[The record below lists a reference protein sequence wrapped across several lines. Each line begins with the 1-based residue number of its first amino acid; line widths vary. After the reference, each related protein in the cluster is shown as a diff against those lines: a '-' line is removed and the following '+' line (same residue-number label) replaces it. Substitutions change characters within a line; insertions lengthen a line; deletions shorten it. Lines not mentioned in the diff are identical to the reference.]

1 MKKYFKNSMLL
12 LILVISTFCQA
23 QNQSANTSN
32 IDFRFND
39 GKIYITYDIINS
51 ETNELYNITTTIYRE
66 DGSKLNATSLS
77 GDIFEVKGGNSK
89 IIIWDQNKDGYVLD
103 EKIYVTL
110 GIVTKVNVPLAK
122 HLLKS
127 AIFPGWGDY
136 KVRNGKLHFLY
147 GVAGFGAIGASIY
160 MNAQANQ
167 SYTNYKKSLD
177 FSESNNLFN
186 KAKQQ
191 QTLSYVFASTAALVW
206 SIDLA
211 TLLHKTN
218 KVKKNITPENSKYYF
233 NKTQQTNTFTS
244 NTNSINTKQP
254 YDIALERG
262 DKLLYDEKYDAAKIA
277 YEEAKNYKETE
288 TIKNKIDAINKIIEE
303 DKNRTASY
311 NASLAKAQALL
322 AQKQYKEA
330 KTEFEIAN
338 KLKPKEKYPL
348 TKISQIDE
356 LLAQIENQELYET
369 QINKG
374 ITYLQSQDFETA
386 KSYFETALK
395 YKPADAIAINKI
407 KECENGLAMKELS
420 RIDSEYKQKITQ
432 ANNLLAAKKYDEALD
447 VFQQA
452 NELKPDAVEPINKIA
467 VCENAINKIQEAAD
481 DAEYKRLINLAD
493 AAYNNKQYDKA
504 RELYIQAQSK
514 LPYETYPAIRL
525 ASINKKM
532 ESGGDET
539 DMNSIYEKC
548 KLGVFYVMELGVN
561 YWDEVKVQS
570 QGSGFFI
577 RADGIGVSNYHV
589 LNSSNYKNSV
599 VVIDKDNLF
608 EIEKILDEDKALDYV
623 IFKVKLKNKK
633 IKFLE
638 IASTEPKT
646 TNKVFAIGN
655 PEGLDRIYTPGT
667 VIGFENNKN
676 LIDVDVSITHGSS
689 GGPLFNMKGEV
700 VGITKGGHGYEGG
713 NFNIAVNIQKLSLS
727 RFINR

>member
-1 MKKYFKNSMLL
+1 MKKYFKNSILL

-206 SIDLA
+206 SFDLA

-262 DKLLYDEKYDAAKIA
+262 DKLLSDEKYDAAKIA
-277 YEEAKNYKETE
+277 YEEAKNYNETE

-330 KTEFEIAN
+330 KAEFEIAN

-356 LLAQIENQELYET
+356 LLAQIENQGLYET

-447 VFQQA
+447 IFQQA

-467 VCENAINKIQEAAD
+467 VCENAINKREEAINDAD
-481 DAEYKRLINLAD
+481 YTKAMLQAD
-493 AAYNNKQYDKA
+493 NAWKKQKYDEAKA
-504 RELYIQAQSK
+504 F
-514 LPYETYPAIRL
+514 YEQAIRL
-525 ASINKKM
+525 KPNESLARVRLDKINKLNSEDASISKNTQADLVSKYI
-532 ESGGDET
+532 SAILYIV
-539 DMNSIYEKC
+539 NSD
-548 KLGVFYVMELGVN
+548 GFSV
-561 YWDEVKVQS
+561 S
-570 QGSGFFI
+570 QGSGFMVSS
-577 RADGIGVSNYHV
+577 DGIAVSNYHV
-589 LNSSNYKNSV
+589 
-599 VVIDKDNLF
+599 F
-608 EIEKILDEDKALDYV
+608 EGMDKA
-623 IFKVKLKNKK
+623 KSK
-633 IKFLE
+633 IKFENGETYGVKEVLE
-638 IASTEPKT
+638 KSKEGDYIIFRLDCPSNKKFNYLKYNNSEPKLLQEVIT
-646 TNKVFAIGN
+646 IGS
-655 PEGLDRIYTPGT
+655 PDG
-667 VIGFENNKN
+667 IGFIAEDGKIIKITDKN
-676 LIDVDVSITHGSS
+676 IFHNVNITHGNS
-689 GGPLFNMKGEV
+689 GGPLINMQGEV
-700 VGITKGGHGYEGG
+700 IGITSGGVQTENREYKYA
-713 NFNIAVNIQKLSLS
+713 IKISTLRLS
-727 RFINR
+727 RWVTK

>member
-1 MKKYFKNSMLL
+1 MSCI
-12 LILVISTFCQA
+12 ILQRLFI
-23 QNQSANTSN
+23 
-32 IDFRFND
+32 
-39 GKIYITYDIINS
+39 
-51 ETNELYNITTTIYRE
+51 E
-66 DGSKLNATSLS
+66 KLNATSLS

-262 DKLLYDEKYDAAKIA
+262 DKLLSDEKYDAAKIA

-330 KTEFEIAN
+330 KAEFEIAN

-447 VFQQA
+447 IFQQA

-467 VCENAINKIQEAAD
+467 VCENAINKREDAINDADYTKAMLQADNAWKKQKYDEA
-481 DAEYKRLINLAD
+481 
-493 AAYNNKQYDKA
+493 KA
-504 RELYIQAQSK
+504 F
-514 LPYETYPAIRL
+514 YEQAIRL
-525 ASINKKM
+525 KPNESLARVRLDKINKLNSEDASISKNTQADLVSKYI
-532 ESGGDET
+532 SAILYIV
-539 DMNSIYEKC
+539 NSD
-548 KLGVFYVMELGVN
+548 GFSV
-561 YWDEVKVQS
+561 S
-570 QGSGFFI
+570 QGSGFMVSS
-577 RADGIGVSNYHV
+577 DGIAVSNYHV
-589 LNSSNYKNSV
+589 
-599 VVIDKDNLF
+599 F
-608 EIEKILDEDKALDYV
+608 EGMDKA
-623 IFKVKLKNKK
+623 KSK
-633 IKFLE
+633 IKFENGETYGVKEVLE
-638 IASTEPKT
+638 KSKEGDYIIFRLDCPSNKKFNYLKYNNSEPKLLQEVIT
-646 TNKVFAIGN
+646 IGS
-655 PEGLDRIYTPGT
+655 PDG
-667 VIGFENNKN
+667 IGFIAEDGKIIKITDKN
-676 LIDVDVSITHGSS
+676 IFHNVNITHGNS
-689 GGPLFNMKGEV
+689 GGPLINMQGEV
-700 VGITKGGHGYEGG
+700 IGITSGGVQTENREYKYA
-713 NFNIAVNIQKLSLS
+713 IKISTLRLS
-727 RFINR
+727 RWVTK

>member
-1 MKKYFKNSMLL
+1 MKINLKHSLLLL
-12 LILVISTFCQA
+12 LIVISAFCHA

-32 IDFRFND
+32 IDFRFNN

-51 ETNELYNITTTIYRE
+51 ATNELYNITTTIFRE

-77 GDIFEVKGGNSK
+77 GDILEVKGGNGK
-89 IIIWDQNKDGYVLD
+89 TIIWDQNKDGYVLD
-103 EKIYVTL
+103 EKIYITL
-110 GIVTKVNVPLAK
+110 GIATKVNIPLAK

-127 AIFPGWGDY
+127 AAFPGWGDY

-160 MNAQANQ
+160 MNSQANQ

-177 FSESNNLFN
+177 FNESNNLFN

-206 SIDLA
+206 TFDLA
-211 TLLHKTN
+211 TLLHKTQ

-262 DKLLYDEKYDAAKIA
+262 DKLLIEENYDAAKIA

-288 TIKNKIDAINKIIEE
+288 TIKNKLDAINKIIAEE
-303 DKNRTASY
+303 KNKTAAY
-311 NASLAKAQALL
+311 NESVEKAQKLL

-330 KTEFEIAN
+330 KAEYEVAN

-348 TKISQIDE
+348 TKIAQIEE
-356 LLAQIENQELYET
+356 LLAQIENQGLYEA

-374 ITYLQSQDFETA
+374 ITYLQNQDFETA

-447 VFQQA
+447 IFQQA

-467 VCENAINKIQEAAD
+467 VCENAINKREEAINDAD
-481 DAEYKRLINLAD
+481 YTKAMLQAD
-493 AAYNNKQYDKA
+493 NAWKKQKYDEAKA
-504 RELYIQAQSK
+504 F
-514 LPYETYPAIRL
+514 YEQAIRL
-525 ASINKKM
+525 KPNESLARVRLDKINKLNSEDASISKNTQADLVSKYI
-532 ESGGDET
+532 SAILYIV
-539 DMNSIYEKC
+539 NSD
-548 KLGVFYVMELGVN
+548 GFSV
-561 YWDEVKVQS
+561 S
-570 QGSGFFI
+570 QGSGFMVSS
-577 RADGIGVSNYHV
+577 DGIAVSNYHV
-589 LNSSNYKNSV
+589 
-599 VVIDKDNLF
+599 F
-608 EIEKILDEDKALDYV
+608 EGMDKA
-623 IFKVKLKNKK
+623 KSK
-633 IKFLE
+633 IKFENGETYGVKEVLE
-638 IASTEPKT
+638 KSKEGDYIVFRLDCPSNKKFNYFKYNNTEPKLLQEVIT
-646 TNKVFAIGN
+646 IGS
-655 PEGLDRIYTPGT
+655 PDG
-667 VIGFENNKN
+667 IGFIAEDGKIIKLTDKN
-676 LIDVDVSITHGSS
+676 IFHNVNITHGNS
-689 GGPLFNMKGEV
+689 GGPLINMQGEV
-700 VGITKGGHGYEGG
+700 IGITSGGVQTENREYKYA
-713 NFNIAVNIQKLSLS
+713 IKISTLRLS
-727 RFINR
+727 RWIN

>member
-262 DKLLYDEKYDAAKIA
+262 DKLLSDEKYDAAKIA

-330 KTEFEIAN
+330 KAEFEIAN

-447 VFQQA
+447 IFQQA

-467 VCENAINKIQEAAD
+467 VCENAINKREDAINDADYTKAMLQADNAWKKQKYDEA
-481 DAEYKRLINLAD
+481 
-493 AAYNNKQYDKA
+493 KA
-504 RELYIQAQSK
+504 F
-514 LPYETYPAIRL
+514 YEQAIRL
-525 ASINKKM
+525 KPNESLARVRLDKINKLNSEDASISKNTQADLVSKYI
-532 ESGGDET
+532 SAILYIV
-539 DMNSIYEKC
+539 NSD
-548 KLGVFYVMELGVN
+548 GFSV
-561 YWDEVKVQS
+561 S
-570 QGSGFFI
+570 QGSGFMVSS
-577 RADGIGVSNYHV
+577 DGIAVSNYHV
-589 LNSSNYKNSV
+589 
-599 VVIDKDNLF
+599 F
-608 EIEKILDEDKALDYV
+608 EGMDKA
-623 IFKVKLKNKK
+623 KSK
-633 IKFLE
+633 IKFENGETYGVKEVLE
-638 IASTEPKT
+638 KSKEGDYIIFRLDCPSNKKFNYLKYNNSEPKLLQEVIT
-646 TNKVFAIGN
+646 IGS
-655 PEGLDRIYTPGT
+655 PDG
-667 VIGFENNKN
+667 IGFIAEDGKIIKITDKN
-676 LIDVDVSITHGSS
+676 IFHNVNITHGNS
-689 GGPLFNMKGEV
+689 GGPLINMQGEV
-700 VGITKGGHGYEGG
+700 IGITSGGVQTENREYKYA
-713 NFNIAVNIQKLSLS
+713 IKISTLRLS
-727 RFINR
+727 RWVTK